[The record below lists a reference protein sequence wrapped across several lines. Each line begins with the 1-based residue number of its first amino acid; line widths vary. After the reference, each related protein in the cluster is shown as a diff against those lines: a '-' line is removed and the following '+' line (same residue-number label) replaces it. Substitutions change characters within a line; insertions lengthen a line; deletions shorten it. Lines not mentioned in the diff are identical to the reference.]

1 MKLVMSQSDH
11 NNLQSENE
19 VTSSQMKEQITKD
32 VRKQLPATPN
42 VENQDNQS
50 NGKQTPPIKPGK
62 NGYGEYYLEYSI
74 RNEYLL
80 STQQKLPGVYV
91 IPSALSPLIWNG
103 MLFVRQGLYQ
113 EGVFRFRL
121 TIPDTFPDGDCPT
134 LVFESPVFHPVVSPT
149 TGELDVKRG
158 FPKWRRNTNHIW
170 QVLLY
175 ARRIFYKID
184 TKMPWNPEAAV
195 LYEQDLDLF
204 KKRVTECVKQSKEK
218 IYEPVKT
225 DDPYSLRVE
234 PWDPNVHEETRKQML
249 QPKENEKNDEQ
260 INTRPRGL
268 SWMKPTSI
276 QIFSRED
283 SAVA

>member
-11 NNLQSENE
+11 NNLQLENE

-42 VENQDNQS
+42 VEDQENQS

-91 IPSALSPLIWNG
+91 IPSALSPLIWN
-103 MLFVRQGLYQ
+103 
-113 EGVFRFRL
+113 
-121 TIPDTFPDGDCPT
+121 
-134 LVFESPVFHPVVSPT
+134 VVSPT

-225 DDPYSLRVE
+225 DDPYSFRIE

-249 QPKENEKNDEQ
+249 QPKILNYNTNIGENK
-260 INTRPRGL
+260 IL
-268 SWMKPTSI
+268 
-276 QIFSRED
+276 
-283 SAVA
+283 